1 MEPRKPNL
9 LPTLETIGLFRGA
22 DKAVLCDMLGDARA
36 ELVPFE
42 RGQTIYSRTLFRRS
56 LGVLLAG
63 KAEVR
68 KSSSGD
74 GVLLTRLTAP
84 GLFGA
89 ASLFVD
95 GGEYVSEIT
104 ALQPCSILFLPQDLL
119 TQCMRR
125 DFVLVEN
132 YLSFLSGRVR
142 FLNGKID
149 GFTQASA
156 ESRLAWYL
164 LDISEGNE
172 AACVPVSLKSLANV
186 LNLGRASLYRALEAL
201 TEAGLIERDGKRIRI
216 LDKAGLQSLCR

>member
-1 MEPRKPNL
+1 VQFQRNE
-9 LPTLETIGLFRGA
+9 
-22 DKAVLCDMLGDARA
+22 
-36 ELVPFE
+36 
-42 RGQTIYSRTLFRRS
+42 TIYSRTRFRRS
-56 LGVLLAG
+56 LGILLTG

-68 KSSSGD
+68 KSGSGD
-74 GVLLTRLTAP
+74 GALLTRLTAP

-119 TQCMRR
+119 TECMRR
-125 DFVLVEN
+125 DFILVEN
-132 YLSFLSGRVR
+132 YLCFLSERVR

-172 AACVPVSLKSLANV
+172 AADVPVSLKSLANV

-201 TEAGLIERDGKRIRI
+201 TEAGMIEREGKRIRI
-216 LDKAGLQSLCR
+216 LDKAGLQSVCR

>member
-1 MEPRKPNL
+1 MEPRKPDL
-9 LPTLETIGLFRGA
+9 MPTLEAIGLFRGA
-22 DKAVLCDMLGDARA
+22 DKAVLHDMAVDARA
-36 ELVPFE
+36 ELVQFQRNE
-42 RGQTIYSRTLFRRS
+42 TIYSRTRFRRS
-56 LGVLLAG
+56 LGILLAG

-68 KSSSGD
+68 KSGSGD
-74 GVLLTRLTAP
+74 GVLLTRITAP

-119 TQCMRR
+119 TECMRR

-132 YLSFLSGRVR
+132 YLCFLSERVR

-164 LDISEGNE
+164 LDISEGSG